1 MILTGFIKDTFAAK
15 RLLQFSTHDD
25 LPFIH
30 LDYSYRIFNVIEN
43 PDASV
48 YNIMMMAYVE
58 RNYPHRAIPFY
69 KLMLNRNV
77 GPNVY
82 TYPFLVEACAIQ
94 KSEFEG
100 KQMHNHVFKLGF
112 GFDVHVRSTLVD
124 MYADCW
130 NTDDAR
136 MVFDEGPMMGSF
148 VWFSLLERYI
158 GDGDLE
164 RAEYIYNLMPEKNTT
179 ASTFMIVNFTCY
191 FYTEKIDKLI
201 SEIPENDTDSW
212 SDIIYC
218 FQARNREMYEEALD
232 IFINMHADGVSIDEL
247 VVEAVL
253 LCVIKFARLRNLKMM
268 GKLIHSLVVKIGIEC
283 DVELQNSLMG
293 MYSACGQILSAQKL
307 FNGICWFD
315 KYGWHRVLSGY
326 LKCGL
331 LGKAKALFESR
342 PEEIWEV
349 SWTVMIKYFSRHG
362 CFFEALELFQ
372 EMMRSGIRLDEHDL
386 CNIIIDLPYR
396 YGALDLGKCIHAYL
410 IKNGYCLKGGS
421 LDSEL
426 SCMYSSCECEVM
438 KDERRWQ

>member
-1 MILTGFIKDTFAAK
+1 MILTGLIKDTFAAK
-15 RLLQFSTHDD
+15 RLLQFSTRDD

-30 LDYSYRIFNVIEN
+30 LAYSYRIFNVIEN
-43 PDASV
+43 PDASI
-48 YNIMMMAYVE
+48 YNIMMMTYVE

-82 TYPFLVEACAIQ
+82 TYPFLVEACAIR

-148 VWFSLLERYI
+148 VWFSLLEGYI

-179 ASTFMIVNFTCY
+179 ASTFMIVNFTFYC
-191 FYTEKIDKLI
+191 YTEKIDKLTR
-201 SEIPENDTDSW
+201 EIPENDTDFW

-218 FQARNREMYEEALD
+218 SRQGTGKFTM
-232 IFINMHADGVSIDEL
+232 DEL

-253 LCVIKFARLRNLKMM
+253 LCVIKFARLRDMEMM

-342 PEEIWEV
+342 PEEILEE

-362 CFFEALELFQ
+362 CFIEALELFQ

-410 IKNGYCLKGGS
+410 IKNGYCLKGGR
-421 LDSEL
+421 LDSQL
-426 SCMYSSCECEVM
+426 SGMYRSCEYEVM
-438 KDERRWQ
+438 KDERGWQ

>member
-1 MILTGFIKDTFAAK
+1 
-15 RLLQFSTHDD
+15 
-25 LPFIH
+25 
-30 LDYSYRIFNVIEN
+30 
-43 PDASV
+43 
-48 YNIMMMAYVE
+48 
-58 RNYPHRAIPFY
+58 
-69 KLMLNRNV
+69 
-77 GPNVY
+77 
-82 TYPFLVEACAIQ
+82 
-94 KSEFEG
+94 
-100 KQMHNHVFKLGF
+100 MHNHVFKLGF

-148 VWFSLLERYI
+148 VWFSLLEGYI
-158 GDGDLE
+158 GDGDLK
-164 RAEYIYNLMPEKNTT
+164 RAEYIYNLMQEKNTT

-218 FQARNREMYEEALD
+218 FQASNREMYEQAFDL
-232 IFINMHADGVSIDEL
+232 FINMHADGVTMDEL

-253 LCVIKFARLRNLKMM
+253 LCVIKFARLRDMKMM

-293 MYSACGQILSAQKL
+293 MYSACGQI
-307 FNGICWFD
+307 G

-342 PEEIWEV
+342 PEEILEE

-362 CFFEALELFQ
+362 CFIEALELFQ

-386 CNIIIDLPYR
+386 CNIII
-396 YGALDLGKCIHAYL
+396 GKCIHAYL
-410 IKNGYCLKGGS
+410 IKNGYCLKGGR
-421 LDSEL
+421 LDSQL
-426 SCMYSSCECEVM
+426 SGMYRSCEYEVM
-438 KDERRWQ
+438 KDERGWQ